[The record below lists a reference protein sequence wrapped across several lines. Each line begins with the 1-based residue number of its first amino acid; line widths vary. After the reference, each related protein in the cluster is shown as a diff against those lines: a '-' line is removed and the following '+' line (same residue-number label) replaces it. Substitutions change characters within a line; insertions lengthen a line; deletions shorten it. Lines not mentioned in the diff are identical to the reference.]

1 MATSAAEISAL
12 GGPYPVVGESKVAY
26 NTRVAAWAASAGFR
40 FDTDAGGN
48 AVISTPGGVPLGL
61 IAGTGTVTPEG
72 VIVATSTGS
81 PTSDAILE
89 AGLGDW
95 LKAIA
100 AGIGGWLIGGVS
112 GAVLGAGG
120 VLGGGAVGQALTA
133 EPSGTAAGY
142 LSGLGLP
149 EPVPGSF
156 SKTWTTLYERRDGKN
171 VRVYFW
177 MMNDG
182 YIISYDSDTKRSK
195 RWKPKKPVAVIMQGG
210 KMSMQDF
217 LKADRYLDRFTRR
230 LAKRSKRLKLQ

>member
-12 GGPYPVVGESKVAY
+12 GGPYPVVGESKAAY
-26 NTRVAAWAASAGFR
+26 YSRVSSWAASTGFR
-40 FDTDAGGN
+40 INYDGAGNIIVG
-48 AVISTPGGVPLGL
+48 TPGGVPLGL
-61 IAGTGTVTPEG
+61 ISGTGTVTPAG
-72 VIVATSTGS
+72 VVLTTSTGS
-81 PTSDAILE
+81 PTSDAVLQ

-95 LKAIA
+95 LQALL
-100 AGIGGWLIGGVS
+100 AGIGGWAVGGPAGALVGA
-112 GAVLGAGG
+112 GAVLGI
-120 VLGGGAVGQALTA
+120 GAAEQALTV
-133 EPSGTAAGY
+133 EPSSTAAGY

-156 SKTWTTLYERRDGKN
+156 SKTWTTLYERKDGKN

-195 RWKPKKPVAVIMQGG
+195 RWKPKKPIAVVMQGS
-210 KMSMQDF
+210 KMSMNAF
-217 LKADRYLDRFTRR
+217 LKLDRYLDRFTRR